1 MKHLAKISLFF
12 LASLFCAC
20 DDSGSS
26 TAAEDS
32 STSEIT

>member
-1 MKHLAKISLFF
+1 MKHLTKISLFV

-26 TAAEDS
+26 AAEDS